1 MNNFHKIWIND
12 KLFYYIGP
20 DKNGN
25 IRKQVYDPK
34 TGIRTIK
41 KYDYKAGIIYVTE
54 EKDGKSTRKL
64 YDLNGNM
71 LNQNKKTAN
80 MHYSEEILNNVE
92 YFTNR
97 ITNMR
102 FNINQLTDIETIILA
117 DLFKITPEQVRN
129 LDKSTYRKLSI
140 KLHPDRNPD
149 DDTAVKLFEI
159 LNRLYHK

>member
-1 MNNFHKIWIND
+1 
-12 KLFYYIGP
+12 
-20 DKNGN
+20 
-25 IRKQVYDPK
+25 
-34 TGIRTIK
+34 
-41 KYDYKAGIIYVTE
+41 
-54 EKDGKSTRKL
+54 
-64 YDLNGNM
+64 M

-80 MHYSEEILNNVE
+80 KHYSEEILNNVE

-149 DDTAVKLFEI
+149 DDTALKLFEI